1 MQYGNHSRF
10 WVRVLDECEMIA
22 GDDAG
27 EAIENVL
34 KQFALIEEKNRHP
47 LALSGGQKQRLVL
60 ATAVLGKRKILLLDE
75 PTSGLDYGHMK
86 EVGRQLKMLAN
97 QGYMIL
103 IVSHDAEFLNV
114 TCDSCLI
121 IE

>member
-1 MQYGNHSRF
+1 
-10 WVRVLDECEMIA
+10 MIA

-27 EAIENVL
+27 EAMENVL
-34 KQFALIEEKNRHP
+34 KQFDLIGEKNRHP

-86 EVGRQLKMLAN
+86 EVGRQLKTLAK

-103 IVSHDAEFLNV
+103 IVSHDAEFLNAA
-114 TCDSCLI
+114 CDSCLI

>member
-1 MQYGNHSRF
+1 
-10 WVRVLDECEMIA
+10 MIA

-34 KQFALIEEKNRHP
+34 KQFDLIEEKNRHP

-60 ATAVLGKRKILLLDE
+60 ATAVMGKRKILLLDE

-86 EVGRQLKMLAN
+86 VVGRQLKMLAK

-103 IVSHDAEFLNV
+103 IVSHDAEFLNI